1 MVSQSKVTFWIFQ
14 NKNSLNVLFNY
25 LYMESIGSRL
35 RKYLEFKGVS
45 RKEFATDIDI
55 IYSSLNRI
63 LNSDRAMNSET
74 LGKVLDY
81 FPDLNARWFLTG
93 KGPMEYTSAS
103 YHLDPVLEQ
112 SHDTMKEVD
121 EYIKNLS
128 EEDIKR
134 LEEQGVKVK
143 FDTTDYSKELDEET
157 IESLL
162 QEFIKKDEV
171 RDVIRQMIKE
181 NKEK

>member
-1 MVSQSKVTFWIFQ
+1 
-14 NKNSLNVLFNY
+14 
-25 LYMESIGSRL
+25 MEDIGSRL
-35 RKYLEFKGVS
+35 REYLEFKGVKRS
-45 RKEFATDIDI
+45 LFAEECDIP
-55 IYSSLNRI
+55 YNSLTRI
-63 LNSDRAMNSET
+63 LNNSRNISSEVI
-74 LGKVLDY
+74 GKIFSY
-81 FPDLNARWFLTG
+81 FPDLNARWLITG
-93 KGPMEYTSAS
+93 KGPMEYTAAS

>member
-1 MVSQSKVTFWIFQ
+1 
-14 NKNSLNVLFNY
+14 
-25 LYMESIGSRL
+25 METIGLRL
-35 RKYLEFKGVS
+35 KKYLEHKEVPRNIFCDTIGMKYNSLS
-45 RKEFATDIDI
+45 RI
-55 IYSSLNRI
+55 INGSA
-63 LNSDRAMNSET
+63 AMNSDT
-74 LGKVLDY
+74 LDRIFTY
-81 FPDLNARWFLTG
+81 FPDLNARWFITG
-93 KGPMEYTSAS
+93 KGPMEYTAAS

-143 FDTTDYSKELDEET
+143 FEDENIDPLGLDEEET
-157 IESLL
+157 EKLL

-171 RDVIRQMIKE
+171 RDVIRNMINE
-181 NKEK
+181 VRESNKSKI